1 MAQAATDTRLASLG
15 LLLGA
20 GMIAYS
26 YWHSRTGVGPLSAP
40 GAAGSGQGTPIA
52 GGKSLADLQSFANRN
67 FLRFEESAASPGDYV
82 LIPQPGWTLDM
93 NWIQQQAAREG
104 FQSSVVG
111 GQTHVSVPYT
121 GQQ

>member
-1 MAQAATDTRLASLG
+1 MAQAPTDTRLASLG

-40 GAAGSGQGTPIA
+40 GAAGSGNGTPVA
-52 GGKSLADLQSFANRN
+52 GGKSLADLQNFADRNR
-67 FLRFEESAASPGDYV
+67 LRFEESAASPGDYV
-82 LIPQPGWTLDM
+82 LIPQPGWSLDM

-111 GQTHVSVPYT
+111 GQAHVSVPYT